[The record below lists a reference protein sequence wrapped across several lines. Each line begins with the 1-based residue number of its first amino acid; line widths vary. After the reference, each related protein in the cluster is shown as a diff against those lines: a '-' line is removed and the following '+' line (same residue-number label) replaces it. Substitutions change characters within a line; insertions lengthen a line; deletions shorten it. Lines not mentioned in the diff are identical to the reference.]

1 MLDPYK
7 GRREARRCELLNDAT
22 QRAEFEF
29 ETINRRRRE
38 GAIESACGEGIKVMG
53 RYRLHDINLW
63 SRRLKLICNSIN
75 VCSKVIWSSHIKSFM
90 YCRRRIR
97 SCPTGG

>member
-1 MLDPYK
+1 MLDPYESR
-7 GRREARRCELLNDAT
+7 GETRRRELFDD
-22 QRAEFEF
+22 RAHRDEIEF
-29 ETINRRRRE
+29 ETTDGRRRE
-38 GAIESACGEGIKVMG
+38 GTIESACGEGIKVMG

-75 VCSKVIWSSHIKSFM
+75 LRSKVISSSHIKSLM
-90 YCRRRIR
+90 YRRRRIR